1 MAASPSVRVQQP
13 NQQQSA
19 SRKMSLEDTMLVTKT
34 PDEETEDG
42 RIRNR
47 EAATRI
53 RDAWIYKQIR
63 LRQDEFTQYR
73 TARVFLGSW
82 NVNAKGKEEALDEWL
97 IKDWGPN
104 QEYPPDIVAV
114 GFQEMVDLNAVN
126 VTVDNKSQAR
136 TQFWVERIRATLN
149 APQYTRNDPARGY
162 TLLTQRYLVGLL
174 VCVFVRNPHRNR
186 VRYVQSD
193 SVGVGVM
200 GMLGNKG
207 GVSIRLQFYDSTI
220 CVICSH
226 LAAHRE
232 NVAGRNS
239 DFANVFQKT
248 TFDIGEEAI
257 REVIRSGSLSQWATG
272 SSSVGVPDHD
282 VVFWI
287 GDLNYRIDES
297 LTTEKVIEL
306 AERGDLDELRS
317 LDQLNV
323 ERAAGRVFQGFEEGV
338 LRFRPTYKY
347 QPGTDGYDQRPDKKI
362 RAPAWCDRILWLS
375 QEPAHVKQLTY
386 NRSETPNISDHK
398 AVYSTLN
405 VTIKDVMQAKREA
418 VYEQVMKLLDKYE
431 NQTLPMVGL
440 DRINLD
446 FGHIRYEESITLPI
460 NITNTGKV
468 VAQFR
473 FVPKLDESTLC
484 KPWMSVAPTY
494 GMLIPGENPA
504 TINFSIEISNSTANL
519 LNTGREVLD
528 DILILRLENG
538 RDYYITIKAQYA
550 RSCFGMSV
558 DELVMY
564 TDPIRQVPLDPIK
577 RAEKYD
583 PTPSSALCVPKELWR
598 IIDAIYERGLQEKD
612 LFMIPGMPAEVNQI
626 RECLDTGAPL
636 ANFHI
641 HSLVEAM
648 VSFLSSLSTQ
658 IVPPSLFPTLEIDSQ
673 NMQSLARKFLEELPP
688 IHYNVFVYLMSFFRE
703 ALVYKESNRLTAAKL
718 ARICCS
724 CMVVGN
730 NGRMDD
736 SEKAMQRRNGMQL
749 IMMHLLETNSI

>member
-1 MAASPSVRVQQP
+1 M
-13 NQQQSA
+13 
-19 SRKMSLEDTMLVTKT
+19 
-34 PDEETEDG
+34 
-42 RIRNR
+42 
-47 EAATRI
+47 
-53 RDAWIYKQIR
+53 
-63 LRQDEFTQYR
+63 
-73 TARVFLGSW
+73 FLGSW

-104 QEYPPDIVAV
+104 QEFPPDIVAV

-149 APQYTRNDPARGY
+149 APQYTRNDPSRGY
-162 TLLTQRYLVGLL
+162 TFLAQRYLVGLL
-174 VCVFVRNPHRNR
+174 VCVFVRNPHKNR
-186 VRYVQSD
+186 VKYVQSD

-220 CVICSH
+220 CIICAH

-232 NVAGRNS
+232 NISGRNS
-239 DFANVFQKT
+239 DFANVFQKSS
-248 TFDIGEEAI
+248 FDIGEEAI

-287 GDLNYRIDES
+287 GDLNYRVDES
-297 LTTEKVIEL
+297 LTTERVIEL
-306 AERGDLDELRS
+306 AEKGDLDELRS
-317 LDQLNV
+317 LDQLNI

-375 QEPAHVKQLTY
+375 QEPAHVQQLTY
-386 NRSETPNISDHK
+386 DRSETPNISDHK
-398 AVYSTLN
+398 AVFSTMN
-405 VTIKDVMQAKREA
+405 ITIKDVMQAKREA

-431 NQTLPMVGL
+431 NQTLPMLGL

-446 FGHIRYEESITLPI
+446 FGMIRYEESVTLPI
-460 NITNTGKV
+460 QITNTGKV

-473 FVPKLDESTLC
+473 FVPKLDENALC
-484 KPWMSVAPTY
+484 KPWMTVTPTY
-494 GMLIPGENPA
+494 GMLIPGENPS
-504 TINFSIEISNSTANL
+504 TINFSIVINNTTANM

-550 RSCFGMSV
+550 RSCFGMSA

-583 PTPSSALCVPKELWR
+583 PNPTSALCVPKELWR

-612 LFMIPGMPAEVNQI
+612 LFMVPGLAAEVKQI
-626 RECLDTGAPL
+626 RECLDTGAPFS
-636 ANFHI
+636 NFRI
-641 HSLVEAM
+641 QSLVETMIA
-648 VSFLSSLSTQ
+648 FLSSLSTQ
-658 IVPPSLFPTLEIDSQ
+658 IVPPSVFPTLEIDSQ
-673 NMQSLARKFLEELPP
+673 NIQFLARKFLEELPP
-688 IHYNVFVYLMSFFRE
+688 IHYNLFVYVMSFFRE
-703 ALVYKESNRLTAAKL
+703 ALVYKETNKLTAAKL

-730 NGRMDD
+730 IGRLDD
-736 SEKAMQRRNGMQL
+736 SEKAMQRRTGMQL
-749 IMMHLLETNSI
+749 IILHLLETNSI

>member
-1 MAASPSVRVQQP
+1 M
-13 NQQQSA
+13 
-19 SRKMSLEDTMLVTKT
+19 
-34 PDEETEDG
+34 
-42 RIRNR
+42 
-47 EAATRI
+47 
-53 RDAWIYKQIR
+53 
-63 LRQDEFTQYR
+63 
-73 TARVFLGSW
+73 FLGTW

-104 QEYPPDIVAV
+104 QEYPPDVVAV

-126 VTVDNKSQAR
+126 VTVDSKSQAR
-136 TQFWVERIRATLN
+136 TQFWVERIRSTLN
-149 APQYTRNDPARGY
+149 SPHYTRNDPARGY
-162 TLLTQRYLVGLL
+162 TLLSQRFLVGLL
-174 VCVFVRNPHRNR
+174 VCVYVRNPHKNR
-186 VRYVQSD
+186 VKYVQSD

-220 CVICSH
+220 CIICSH

-232 NVAGRNS
+232 NVSGRNS
-239 DFANVFQKT
+239 DFANIYQKT
-248 TFDIGEEAI
+248 SFDIGEEAI

-272 SSSVGVPDHD
+272 SSSVGAADHD

-287 GDLNYRIDES
+287 GDLNYRVDES
-297 LTTEKVIEL
+297 LSTERVIEL
-306 AERGDLDELRS
+306 AEKGDLDELRS
-317 LDQLNV
+317 LDQLNI

-375 QEPAHVKQLTY
+375 QEPSHVKQLTY
-386 NRSETPNISDHK
+386 DRSETPNISDHK

-405 VTIKDVMQAKREA
+405 ITIKDVMQAKREA

-446 FGHIRYEESITLPI
+446 FGLIRYDESVTLPI
-460 NITNTGKV
+460 EIANTGKV

-473 FVPKLDESTLC
+473 FVPKLDENSLC
-484 KPWMSVAPTY
+484 KSWMTVTPTY
-494 GMLIPGENPA
+494 GMLIPGEKPA
-504 TINFSIEISNSTANL
+504 TISFSIAINNSTANM

-550 RSCFGMSV
+550 RSCFGMSA

-583 PTPSSALCVPKELWR
+583 PNPTSALCVPKELWR
-598 IIDAIYERGLQEKD
+598 LIDAIYERGLQEKD
-612 LFMIPGMPAEVNQI
+612 LFMVPGLTPEVKQI

-636 ANFHI
+636 DKFRI

-673 NMQSLARKFLEELPP
+673 NIQSLARKFLEELPP
-688 IHYNVFVYLMSFFRE
+688 IHYNVFVYVMSFFRE

-724 CMVVGN
+724 CLVVGKS
-730 NGRMDD
+730 GRMDD
-736 SEKAMQRRNGMQL
+736 SEKAMQRRAGMQL
-749 IMMHLLETNSI
+749 IILHLLETNSI